1 MSYKY
6 IRNRNLITAVL
17 LAGVIIPILLT
28 VL

>member
-17 LAGVIIPILLT
+17 LAGIIIPILLT
-28 VL
+28 IL